1 MFLHLIVFG
10 WAIFTAV
17 FSFQLVQIFLYGQ
30 EKIALVDIRNIP
42 VLLVLLGVPLIPIT
56 IHSFKKLTSAEK
68 TYWSW
73 FCLFGVYGIFVL
85 ALIFIRNLNT
95 IAIYS
100 SAIIDTSIILCL
112 EKFVTAMKER
122 SNGTPPPTTPSAFH
136 LSARRFCVA
145 VRFRCAVKPKKTHP
159 RPVIPFNLFVMNK
172 EKAEKCSRPF
182 LVGSVIGCGWFI
194 STVWWKIQPF
204 SPVFPLADSMD
215 EAFSRLSLWKFKK

>member
-122 SNGTPPPTTPSAFH
+122 SNGTSPQQRRL
-136 LSARRFCVA
+136 LSICLLA
-145 VRFRCAVKPKKTHP
+145 VFA
-159 RPVIPFNLFVMNK
+159 LQFV
-172 EKAEKCSRPF
+172 F
-182 LVGSVIGCGWFI
+182 GVL
-194 STVWWKIQPF
+194 
-204 SPVFPLADSMD
+204 
-215 EAFSRLSLWKFKK
+215 

>member
-17 FSFQLVQIFLYGQ
+17 FSFQLMQIFLYGQ

-42 VLLVLLGVPLIPIT
+42 VLLILIAVPLIPIT
-56 IHSFKKLTSAEK
+56 IHSFKKLTSAEN

-73 FCLFGVYGIFVL
+73 CLFGVYGIFVL

-100 SAIIDTSIILCL
+100 SAIIDTFIILCL

-122 SNGTPPPTTPSAFH
+122 SNSTPPQQ
-136 LSARRFCVA
+136 RRLISICLLA
-145 VRFRCAVKPKKTHP
+145 VFA
-159 RPVIPFNLFVMNK
+159 LQFV
-172 EKAEKCSRPF
+172 F
-182 LVGSVIGCGWFI
+182 GVL
-194 STVWWKIQPF
+194 
-204 SPVFPLADSMD
+204 
-215 EAFSRLSLWKFKK
+215 

>member
-1 MFLHLIVFG
+1 MFLHLIVVG

-42 VLLVLLGVPLIPIT
+42 VLLVLIGIPLIPIT

-100 SAIIDTSIILCL
+100 SAIIDTPIILCL

-122 SNGTPPPTTPSAFH
+122 SNSTPPPTTPSDFH
-136 LSARRFCVA
+136 LPAPRFCVA
-145 VRFRCAVKPKKTHP
+145 VRFRCAVKPKTH
-159 RPVIPFNLFVMNK
+159 IP
-172 EKAEKCSRPF
+172 
-182 LVGSVIGCGWFI
+182 
-194 STVWWKIQPF
+194 
-204 SPVFPLADSMD
+204 
-215 EAFSRLSLWKFKK
+215 SRLSPSSTL

>member
-1 MFLHLIVFG
+1 MLLHLIVVG
-10 WAIFTAV
+10 WDIFTAV

-42 VLLVLLGVPLIPIT
+42 VLLILIAVPLIPIT
-56 IHSFKKLTSAEK
+56 IHSFKKLTSAEN

-73 FCLFGVYGIFVL
+73 CLFGVYGIFVL

-122 SNGTPPPTTPSAFH
+122 SNSTPPQQ
-136 LSARRFCVA
+136 RRLISICLLA
-145 VRFRCAVKPKKTHP
+145 VFA
-159 RPVIPFNLFVMNK
+159 LQFV
-172 EKAEKCSRPF
+172 F
-182 LVGSVIGCGWFI
+182 GVL
-194 STVWWKIQPF
+194 
-204 SPVFPLADSMD
+204 
-215 EAFSRLSLWKFKK
+215 

>member
-1 MFLHLIVFG
+1 MFLHLIVVG

-30 EKIALVDIRNIP
+30 EKIALFDIRNIP
-42 VLLVLLGVPLIPIT
+42 VLLVLIGVPLIPIT

-122 SNGTPPPTTPSAFH
+122 SNSTPPPTTPSDFH
-136 LSARRFCVA
+136 LPARRFCVA
-145 VRFRCAVKPKKTHP
+145 VRFRCAVKPKTH
-159 RPVIPFNLFVMNK
+159 IP
-172 EKAEKCSRPF
+172 
-182 LVGSVIGCGWFI
+182 G
-194 STVWWKIQPF
+194 
-204 SPVFPLADSMD
+204 
-215 EAFSRLSLWKFKK
+215 RLSPSSTL

>member
-112 EKFVTAMKER
+112 EKFVT
-122 SNGTPPPTTPSAFH
+122 F
-136 LSARRFCVA
+136 
-145 VRFRCAVKPKKTHP
+145 
-159 RPVIPFNLFVMNK
+159 PFTEILEDASK
-172 EKAEKCSRPF
+172 
-182 LVGSVIGCGWFI
+182 
-194 STVWWKIQPF
+194 
-204 SPVFPLADSMD
+204 
-215 EAFSRLSLWKFKK
+215 

>member
-1 MFLHLIVFG
+1 MFLHLVFG

-85 ALIFIRNLNT
+85 ALIFIRNLNA

-100 SAIIDTSIILCL
+100 SAIIDTSIILCQAGYPL
-112 EKFVTAMKER
+112 QALYNEQRKGRKMF
-122 SNGTPPPTTPSAFH
+122 SAF
-136 LSARRFCVA
+136 SC
-145 VRFRCAVKPKKTHP
+145 
-159 RPVIPFNLFVMNK
+159 
-172 EKAEKCSRPF
+172 
-182 LVGSVIGCGWFI
+182 
-194 STVWWKIQPF
+194 
-204 SPVFPLADSMD
+204 
-215 EAFSRLSLWKFKK
+215 RLCHRM

>member
-100 SAIIDTSIILCL
+100 SAIIDTSIIL
-112 EKFVTAMKER
+112 FVTAMKER
-122 SNGTPPPTTPSAFH
+122 SNGTPPQQRRL
-136 LSARRFCVA
+136 LSICLLA
-145 VRFRCAVKPKKTHP
+145 VFA
-159 RPVIPFNLFVMNK
+159 LQFV
-172 EKAEKCSRPF
+172 F
-182 LVGSVIGCGWFI
+182 GVL
-194 STVWWKIQPF
+194 
-204 SPVFPLADSMD
+204 
-215 EAFSRLSLWKFKK
+215 

>member
-1 MFLHLIVFG
+1 MFLHLIVVG

-42 VLLVLLGVPLIPIT
+42 VLLVLIGIPLIPIT

-100 SAIIDTSIILCL
+100 SAIIDTPIILCL

-122 SNGTPPPTTPSAFH
+122 SNSPPPTPPSDSH
-136 LSARRFCVA
+136 LPAPRFCVA
-145 VRFRCAVKPKKTHP
+145 VRFRCAVKPKTHIP
-159 RPVIPFNLFVMNK
+159 R
-172 EKAEKCSRPF
+172 
-182 LVGSVIGCGWFI
+182 
-194 STVWWKIQPF
+194 
-204 SPVFPLADSMD
+204 
-215 EAFSRLSLWKFKK
+215 RLSPSSTL

>member
-1 MFLHLIVFG
+1 MFLHLVFG

-85 ALIFIRNLNT
+85 ALIFIRNLNA

-122 SNGTPPPTTPSAFH
+122 SNSTPPPTTPSDFH
-136 LSARRFCVA
+136 LPARRFCVA
-145 VRFRCAVKPKKTHP
+145 VRFRCAVKPKTH
-159 RPVIPFNLFVMNK
+159 IP
-172 EKAEKCSRPF
+172 
-182 LVGSVIGCGWFI
+182 
-194 STVWWKIQPF
+194 
-204 SPVFPLADSMD
+204 
-215 EAFSRLSLWKFKK
+215 SRLSPSSTL

>member
-42 VLLVLLGVPLIPIT
+42 VLLVLIGVPLIPIT
-56 IHSFKKLTSAEK
+56 IHSFKKLTSAEN

-73 FCLFGVYGIFVL
+73 CLFGVYGIFVL

-100 SAIIDTSIILCL
+100 SAIIDTFIILCP
-112 EKFVTAMKER
+112 EKFITAMKER
-122 SNGTPPPTTPSAFH
+122 SNSTPPQQ
-136 LSARRFCVA
+136 RRLISICLLA
-145 VRFRCAVKPKKTHP
+145 VFA
-159 RPVIPFNLFVMNK
+159 LQFV
-172 EKAEKCSRPF
+172 F
-182 LVGSVIGCGWFI
+182 GVL
-194 STVWWKIQPF
+194 
-204 SPVFPLADSMD
+204 
-215 EAFSRLSLWKFKK
+215 

>member
-1 MFLHLIVFG
+1 MLLHLIVVG

-42 VLLVLLGVPLIPIT
+42 VLLILIAVPLIPIT
-56 IHSFKKLTSAEK
+56 IHSFKKLTSAEN

-73 FCLFGVYGIFVL
+73 CLFGVYGIFVL

-122 SNGTPPPTTPSAFH
+122 SNSTPPQQ
-136 LSARRFCVA
+136 RRLISICLLA
-145 VRFRCAVKPKKTHP
+145 VFA
-159 RPVIPFNLFVMNK
+159 LQFV
-172 EKAEKCSRPF
+172 F
-182 LVGSVIGCGWFI
+182 GVL
-194 STVWWKIQPF
+194 
-204 SPVFPLADSMD
+204 
-215 EAFSRLSLWKFKK
+215 

>member
-10 WAIFTAV
+10 CAIFTAV

-122 SNGTPPPTTPSAFH
+122 SNGTPPQQRRL
-136 LSARRFCVA
+136 LSICLPA
-145 VRFRCAVKPKKTHP
+145 VFA
-159 RPVIPFNLFVMNK
+159 LQFV
-172 EKAEKCSRPF
+172 F
-182 LVGSVIGCGWFI
+182 GVL
-194 STVWWKIQPF
+194 
-204 SPVFPLADSMD
+204 
-215 EAFSRLSLWKFKK
+215 

>member
-1 MFLHLIVFG
+1 MFLHLIVVG

-42 VLLVLLGVPLIPIT
+42 VLLVLIGVPLIPIT

-85 ALIFIRNLNT
+85 ALIFIRNLHT

-100 SAIIDTSIILCL
+100 SAIIATSIILCL

-122 SNGTPPPTTPSAFH
+122 SNSTPPQQ
-136 LSARRFCVA
+136 RRLISICLLA
-145 VRFRCAVKPKKTHP
+145 VFA
-159 RPVIPFNLFVMNK
+159 LQFV
-172 EKAEKCSRPF
+172 F
-182 LVGSVIGCGWFI
+182 GVL
-194 STVWWKIQPF
+194 
-204 SPVFPLADSMD
+204 
-215 EAFSRLSLWKFKK
+215 

>member
-1 MFLHLIVFG
+1 MFLHLIVVG

-42 VLLVLLGVPLIPIT
+42 VLLVLIGIPLIPIT

-100 SAIIDTSIILCL
+100 SAIIDTPIILCL

-122 SNGTPPPTTPSAFH
+122 SNSPPPTTPSDFH
-136 LSARRFCVA
+136 LPAPRFCVA
-145 VRFRCAVKPKKTHP
+145 VRFRCAVKPKTH
-159 RPVIPFNLFVMNK
+159 IP
-172 EKAEKCSRPF
+172 
-182 LVGSVIGCGWFI
+182 
-194 STVWWKIQPF
+194 
-204 SPVFPLADSMD
+204 
-215 EAFSRLSLWKFKK
+215 SRLSPSSTL